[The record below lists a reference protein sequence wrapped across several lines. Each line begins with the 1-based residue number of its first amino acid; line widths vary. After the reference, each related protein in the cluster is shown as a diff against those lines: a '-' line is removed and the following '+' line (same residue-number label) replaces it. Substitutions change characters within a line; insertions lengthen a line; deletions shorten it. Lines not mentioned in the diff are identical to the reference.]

1 MPPNPTRAPIR
12 RTSRRFSAA
21 HVPLPVYLGID
32 VEIRDDRTSYYALSV
47 HDGMYSTDYYEGD
60 LMTHDTSKTTKEV
73 IIEAFTKLHGVVE
86 LYAMA
91 QNYKVQLVACSYDI
105 AKGFLQGD
113 EDFVDLEECSTMTDY
128 WKDLDAIPF
137 RVQTHGI
144 SPDERAS
151 AAVRKAVMWLSP
163 KYPGNLPRISVGYRH
178 EVCFFILSK
187 FNIILTFIVF
197 CATLF
202 SELGSFRSKVWYIWL
217 VFIMWKINIEK
228 SYHFLATCL

>member
-1 MPPNPTRAPIR
+1 MPPNPTRVPIR

-32 VEIRDDRTSYYALSV
+32 VEIREDRTSYYALSV

-60 LMTHDTSKTTKEV
+60 LMTHDASKSTKEV
-73 IIEAFTKLHGVVE
+73 ILEAFTKLHGVVE

-91 QNYKVQLVACSYDI
+91 QNYKVQLIACSYDI
-105 AKGFLQGD
+105 AKGFLQGE
-113 EDFVDLEECSTMTDY
+113 EDFIDLEECSTMTDY

-137 RVQTHGI
+137 RVHTHGN

-178 EVCFFILSK
+178 EVCCLSPSLCL
-187 FNIILTFIVF
+187 NLT
-197 CATLF
+197 
-202 SELGSFRSKVWYIWL
+202 
-217 VFIMWKINIEK
+217 
-228 SYHFLATCL
+228 SY